1 MYLQDITE
9 YQRPDANSGDLTAM
23 ASLARTDPDIN
34 VLDSVLFMSMCP
46 NCKDVRSQRGFSSR
60 SLLRLLERRL
70 PIEAYCV
77 VCDDF
82 WPISAPE
89 RDALARELAR

>member
-1 MYLQDITE
+1 MYDGALLRISRSDRGA
-9 YQRPDANSGDLTAM
+9 Y
-23 ASLARTDPDIN
+23 
-34 VLDSVLFMSMCP
+34 VLDSVLFLSMCP
-46 NCKDVRSQRGFSSR
+46 NCKDVRSQRGFSNR

-77 VCDDF
+77 ICDQF
-82 WPISAPE
+82 WQISAPE